1 MDKNLIIVVGHYGS
15 GKTEFSINYAVKSKE
30 TFKKVNLVDLDIV
43 NPYFRSREKREIL
56 ENMDISIMAS
66 NLTNK
71 NLDIPALSP
80 SINGAI
86 NDIKARTI
94 IDAGGDPVGAKALS
108 RYNNIIRNKDYD
120 MFLVVNANRQD
131 TQNLEK
137 VISYYEKIEAT
148 SRLKITGLINN
159 THTLKSTS
167 IEDVMRGAEL
177 VKKVS
182 EKLKIPVKY
191 HTAIKKIADEIN
203 KNKSIEVFPI
213 ELYMREKWMY

>member
-43 NPYFRSREKREIL
+43 NPYFRSREKREML

-137 VISYYEKIEAT
+137 IISYYEKIEAT

-159 THTLKSTS
+159 THTLQSTS

-203 KNKSIEVFPI
+203 KNKSMEVFPI
-213 ELYMREKWMY
+213 ELYMREEWMY